1 MTPVFFYVVIAA
13 YMAFVL
19 ASAWQ
24 FSRRPEP
31 GRVMRA
37 INLTLVPLGVL
48 AALAGVLAARFTSFA
63 QRAGT
68 PSPNRPVAMVPL
80 RLGGGAGRRGGPG
93 PLLDQ
98 GLVMLRRA
106 GVSTSARGP
115 HGGHGLARGP
125 EEIRLDQV
133 IGCLEG
139 SGAKSRQ
146 PDGAQPGDSRVLAH
160 VTEKAEEAARDV
172 FASHT
177 LADCLR
183 LRQLEPRV
191 FHGIFHAGVAKPR
204 GG

>member
-1 MTPVFFYVVIAA
+1 
-13 YMAFVL
+13 MAFVL

-31 GRVMRA
+31 GRIMRA

-48 AALAGVLAARFTSFA
+48 VALVGVLAASFNAFA
-63 QRAGT
+63 QQEGT
-68 PSPNRPVAMVPL
+68 PSTNWAIVMVAL
-80 RLGGGAGRRGGPG
+80 GLGGAS
-93 PLLDQ
+93 LLLAVEGFVLRSRVHSSTED
-98 GLVMLRRA
+98 RRA
-106 GVSTSARGP
+106 IGLRSLSLIATTVP
-115 HGGHGLARGP
+115 HGGHELARGP

-133 IGCLEG
+133 IDCLEG
-139 SGAKSRQ
+139 NGAKSRQ
-146 PDGAQPGDSRVLAH
+146 PDGAQPGDSRLLAH

-183 LRQLEPRV
+183 LRRLEPRV

-204 GG
+204 GS